1 MKEKDENFLFKGRI
15 QDFERIILRYYIE
28 QANFNEQSKVL
39 AKILAYLNIYG
50 NLTQKKLK
58 ILTKFSSSTIST
70 SLSNLIN
77 IGYVKK
83 EKIPKSREYNY
94 FSAFPTQES
103 IDETLG
109 RVTNEIRFFK
119 EKINDL
125 KNISNKNING
135 YSLLLNRLKEAV
147 EIFELYNVILDIIQ
161 DPANPI
167 DIDNYKVSQKT
178 ITRDDIKN
186 IYKEFDPKIKKI
198 EDEIIDFYLY
208 ESVYSTLNDFFLII
222 YVYFIIRRV
231 LTQEKIRELTGLSF
245 GKVSQVINS
254 LIKKQLI
261 EKLNKQ
267 EYGNFI
273 PKNKKQQIF
282 YSMTSIHNSFLQ
294 SGFNSLKEIMK
305 WEGEFKRIRLEL
317 IDDEKNLKELNGY
330 DKILKVV
337 NKYLDLLPIYKKANL
352 FFSKLL

>member
-15 QDFERIILRYYIE
+15 RDFERIVLRYYIE
-28 QANFNEQSKVL
+28 QANFNEQSRVL

-77 IGYVKK
+77 IGYIKK
-83 EKIPKSREYNY
+83 EKILKSREYNY

-119 EKINDL
+119 EKINAL
-125 KNISNKNING
+125 ENISIKNING
-135 YSLLLNRLKEAV
+135 YNLLLNRLKDAV
-147 EIFELYNVILDIIQ
+147 EIFELYHEILDIIQ
-161 DPANPI
+161 DPASPI
-167 DIDNYKVSQKT
+167 DIDNKKIPQKS

-186 IYKEFDPKIKKI
+186 IYQEFDPSIKKI
-198 EDEIIDFYLY
+198 EQEIIDFYLY
-208 ESVYSTLNDFFLII
+208 ESVYSTLNEFFLII
-222 YVYFIIRRV
+222 YVYFITRKV

-254 LIKKQLI
+254 LVKKQLI
-261 EKLNKQ
+261 EKLNKN
-267 EYGNFI
+267 EYGNLI
-273 PKNKKQQIF
+273 PKKQQKQIF

-305 WEGEFKRIRLEL
+305 WEEEFKNIKSEL
-317 IDDEKNLKELNGY
+317 INGEKNLKQLNGY
-330 DKILKVV
+330 DKILKLV
-337 NKYLDLLPIYKKANL
+337 NKYLDLLPIYKKAKL
-352 FFSKLL
+352 FFSKIL

>member
-1 MKEKDENFLFKGRI
+1 MKEKNERFLFEGRI
-15 QDFERIILRYYIE
+15 QNFERKILRYYIE

-39 AKILAYLNIYG
+39 TKILAYLNIYG
-50 NLTQKKLK
+50 KLTQKKLK
-58 ILTKFSSSTIST
+58 ILTQFSSSTIST
-70 SLSNLIN
+70 SLFNLIN

-109 RVTNEIRFFK
+109 RVTIEIRFFK
-119 EKINDL
+119 EKISDL
-125 KNISNKNING
+125 EKIITKNING
-135 YSLLLNRLKEAV
+135 YDLLLNRLKEAI
-147 EIFELYNVILDIIQ
+147 EIFELYHKILDIIQ
-161 DPANPI
+161 DLGSPI
-167 DIDNYKVSQKT
+167 DINKYKIPQKN

-186 IYKEFDPKIKKI
+186 IYREFNPKIKKI
-198 EDEIIDFYLY
+198 EEEIIDFYLY
-208 ESVYSTLNDFFLII
+208 KSAYSTLNDFFLII
-222 YVYFIIRRV
+222 YVYFITRKV

-254 LIKKQLI
+254 LLKKQLI
-261 EKLNKQ
+261 EKLNKK

-273 PKNKKQQIF
+273 PKNKTQQIF
-282 YSMTSIHNSFLQ
+282 YSMISIHNSFLH
-294 SGFNSLKEIMK
+294 SGFNSLKEILK
-305 WEGEFKRIRLEL
+305 WEEEFGKIKSEL
-317 IDDEKNLKELNGY
+317 IDNEKNLKFLNGY

-352 FFSKLL
+352 IFSKLL